1 MERSGTVRIVA
12 RVLPN
17 PGYAMNEVADH
28 GIRFGRIAAMLP
40 VKDMA
45 KASAFYIEVL
55 GFTKTFENGT
65 PVGFMILER
74 DEAELHLTLQPNHK
88 AAPFNVAHLMVSDV
102 DALHAICQQH
112 GPHIIKGLRDKDYG
126 LRAFVFA
133 DPDGNR
139 IDVGQ
144 PL

>member
-1 MERSGTVRIVA
+1 
-12 RVLPN
+12 
-17 PGYAMNEVADH
+17 MNDATTK

-40 VKDMA
+40 VKDIV
-45 KASAFYIEVL
+45 KAHNFYTGVF
-55 GFTKTFENGT
+55 GFVKTFQNGD

-88 AAPFNVAHLMVSDV
+88 AAPFNVAHMMVNDV
-102 DALHAICQQH
+102 DALHAVCQRY
-112 GPHIIKGLRDKDYG
+112 GLRIIKRLQDKDYG
-126 LRAFVFA
+126 LRAFVFE

-144 PL
+144 PI